1 MISCFQLDIP
11 NPRTEA
17 PLFDGASFEVE
28 SGQWAEIQGSS
39 GAGKTV
45 LFSLLSL
52 RSRTD
57 NVKLIIAGRNA
68 SRLGSDGL
76 AELRKRIGSCPEE
89 PHYLEHRS
97 LVENLLIPFVARGEH
112 RRAYET
118 VSELL
123 VRVGM
128 DEFADVKMKNLSLTE
143 RSAAGVL
150 RALVGEPDVVL
161 LDEILGRT
169 GSYRSALETE
179 LRRIRDAGTTVVV
192 FALTDPASRHADV
205 VFGIRDGNIT
215 VDQGTAARP
224 TGT

>member
-1 MISCFQLDIP
+1 MISCYQLNVP
-11 NPRTEA
+11 HPRAEA

-28 SGQWAEIQGSS
+28 AGQWAEIQGTS
-39 GAGKTV
+39 GSGKTL

-52 RSRTD
+52 RSRTQ
-57 NVKLIIAGRNA
+57 NVKLIVAGRNA

-76 AELRKRIGSCPEE
+76 AEIRKRIGSCPEE

-97 LVENLLIPFVARGEH
+97 LIENLLLPFVARGEH
-112 RRAYET
+112 KGAYEQVT
-118 VSELL
+118 ETL

-128 DEFADVKMKNLSLTE
+128 DELANVEMKNLSLTE

-150 RALVGEPDVVL
+150 RALVGRPDVVL

-169 GSYRSALETE
+169 GIYRGPLEKE
-179 LRRIRDAGTTVVV
+179 LARVRDEGTTVVV

-205 VFGIRDGNIT
+205 VFGLRDGVIT

-224 TGT
+224 KAT